1 MIGYHAVS
9 LIADAY
15 TKGYRNFDVQKAY
28 KASLRAAEYD
38 TTGIKCP
45 DWMIPYVM
53 PKARYY
59 KNAIGYV
66 PCDKDNE
73 AVAKALEYA
82 YDDWCIAVLA
92 KELGDSANYQKY
104 QNLPKVIR
112 LIMTSRPG
120 SCADSIHSGSGVNR
134 SIRTLPIT
142 GMMTIAKGMPGN
154 GAGSFRTIR
163 KG

>member
-1 MIGYHAVS
+1 
-9 LIADAY
+9 
-15 TKGYRNFDVQKAY
+15 
-28 KASLRAAEYD
+28 
-38 TTGIKCP
+38 
-45 DWMIPYVM
+45 M

-59 KNAIGYV
+59 KNTIGYV

-104 QNLPKVIR
+104 QNFAK
-112 LIMTSRPG
+112 
-120 SCADSIHSGSGVNR
+120 IHSGSGVNR